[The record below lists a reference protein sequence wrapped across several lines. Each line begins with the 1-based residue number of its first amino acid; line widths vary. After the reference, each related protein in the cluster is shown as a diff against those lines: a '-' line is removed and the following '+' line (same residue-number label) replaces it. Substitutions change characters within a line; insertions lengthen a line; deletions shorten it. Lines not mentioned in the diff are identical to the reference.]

1 MDFFLTFLMSIGLEI
16 LFPDLHLS
24 DIRTYGKSL
33 DKQTIVL
40 ERVDETIWDLG
51 DSRPEARYYYIS
63 RSLSYSIYHLS
74 IPPLTKCLP
83 LALLPLSTPHSYI

>member
-1 MDFFLTFLMSIGLEI
+1 MLVMKVKGRRRQRDIERGYIEMDFFLTFLMSIGLEI

-40 ERVDETIWDLG
+40 ERVDET
-51 DSRPEARYYYIS
+51 
-63 RSLSYSIYHLS
+63 
-74 IPPLTKCLP
+74 T
-83 LALLPLSTPHSYI
+83 